1 MLVACLT
8 SLVALNGKNHAGT
21 GNSAAFTV
29 TQPLERAQN
38 DAFAPP
44 SIFHVRRARMRV
56 RSLVNPRGKTLTPVW
71 AGPAA
76 RAIFFARRGVYAI
89 NGLNPRGAVTRFL
102 DFITVFRARARRAG
116 RDGFARW
123 RALGNLRVGGAC

>member
-38 DAFAPP
+38 DAFGPP
-44 SIFHVRRARMRV
+44 NGGFTGSKNESCAT
-56 RSLVNPRGKTLTPVW
+56 TLNG
-71 AGPAA
+71 A
-76 RAIFFARRGVYAI
+76 ARRGPAGALCPVSVRTTGLSAAVRHRYAHNI
-89 NGLNPRGAVTRFL
+89 
-102 DFITVFRARARRAG
+102 
-116 RDGFARW
+116 
-123 RALGNLRVGGAC
+123 

>member
-38 DAFAPP
+38 DAFGPP
-44 SIFHVRRARMRV
+44 ILLTETVKRDTGGANNDFGLV
-56 RSLVNPRGKTLTPVW
+56 LVNSEMS
-71 AGPAA
+71 
-76 RAIFFARRGVYAI
+76 
-89 NGLNPRGAVTRFL
+89 VT
-102 DFITVFRARARRAG
+102 
-116 RDGFARW
+116 
-123 RALGNLRVGGAC
+123 GGANNDFGLSC

>member
-38 DAFAPP
+38 DAFGPP
-44 SIFHVRRARMRV
+44 ILRRAPAREV
-56 RSLVNPRGKTLTPVW
+56 CNDEKQLVTASYKQKE
-71 AGPAA
+71 
-76 RAIFFARRGVYAI
+76 
-89 NGLNPRGAVTRFL
+89 
-102 DFITVFRARARRAG
+102 
-116 RDGFARW
+116 
-123 RALGNLRVGGAC
+123 

>member
-38 DAFAPP
+38 DAFGPP
-44 SIFHVRRARMRV
+44 RLVVNGSTL
-56 RSLVNPRGKTLTPVW
+56 SLTSDA
-71 AGPAA
+71 AGHQ
-76 RAIFFARRGVYAI
+76 
-89 NGLNPRGAVTRFL
+89 L
-102 DFITVFRARARRAG
+102 DRHLEA
-116 RDGFARW
+116 
-123 RALGNLRVGGAC
+123 

>member
-38 DAFAPP
+38 DAFGHPNSKGGLVCIATCRP
-44 SIFHVRRARMRV
+44 VRTVVGSHHPLVHAHLV
-56 RSLVNPRGKTLTPVW
+56 RGGTLT
-71 AGPAA
+71 
-76 RAIFFARRGVYAI
+76 
-89 NGLNPRGAVTRFL
+89 
-102 DFITVFRARARRAG
+102 
-116 RDGFARW
+116 
-123 RALGNLRVGGAC
+123 LGG

>member
-38 DAFAPP
+38 DAFGHPNINRIKNLRFNIYAVRGLRP
-44 SIFHVRRARMRV
+44 S
-56 RSLVNPRGKTLTPVW
+56 L
-71 AGPAA
+71 
-76 RAIFFARRGVYAI
+76 
-89 NGLNPRGAVTRFL
+89 
-102 DFITVFRARARRAG
+102 RARRYTVETVLE
-116 RDGFARW
+116 RTRY
-123 RALGNLRVGGAC
+123 GNPEKACDADPTFTSTL

>member
-38 DAFAPP
+38 DAFGPP
-44 SIFHVRRARMRV
+44 NHGGHMS
-56 RSLVNPRGKTLTPVW
+56 
-71 AGPAA
+71 PAA
-76 RAIFFARRGVYAI
+76 ALSKLISKPPPCGTRL
-89 NGLNPRGAVTRFL
+89 GLDVVCSLTL
-102 DFITVFRARARRAG
+102 IV
-116 RDGFARW
+116 
-123 RALGNLRVGGAC
+123 V

>member
-38 DAFAPP
+38 DAFGPP
-44 SIFHVRRARMRV
+44 TFVGKRRAWFHPGV
-56 RSLVNPRGKTLTPVW
+56 QHVPTTL
-71 AGPAA
+71 
-76 RAIFFARRGVYAI
+76 
-89 NGLNPRGAVTRFL
+89 
-102 DFITVFRARARRAG
+102 
-116 RDGFARW
+116 
-123 RALGNLRVGGAC
+123 

>member
-38 DAFAPP
+38 DAFGPPTQVGRGSDIGNNLLVEVAQGGQVAHFERAHGLAYPIQSFLHRAHAPVV
-44 SIFHVRRARMRV
+44 HRAR
-56 RSLVNPRGKTLTPVW
+56 
-71 AGPAA
+71 
-76 RAIFFARRGVYAI
+76 
-89 NGLNPRGAVTRFL
+89 
-102 DFITVFRARARRAG
+102 
-116 RDGFARW
+116 
-123 RALGNLRVGGAC
+123 CH

>member
-38 DAFAPP
+38 DAFGHPNLAYW
-44 SIFHVRRARMRV
+44 IQRLIRRIR
-56 RSLVNPRGKTLTPVW
+56 
-71 AGPAA
+71 AA
-76 RAIFFARRGVYAI
+76 RGFHQGGHWV
-89 NGLNPRGAVTRFL
+89 LNMHGGPV
-102 DFITVFRARARRAG
+102 AG
-116 RDGFARW
+116 GYGDVPYSV
-123 RALGNLRVGGAC
+123 NLTQ

>member
-38 DAFAPP
+38 DAFVHP
-44 SIFHVRRARMRV
+44 IFAQDGDGERRADHVWEKSLALHALNGTFERV
-56 RSLVNPRGKTLTPVW
+56 TT
-71 AGPAA
+71 
-76 RAIFFARRGVYAI
+76 
-89 NGLNPRGAVTRFL
+89 
-102 DFITVFRARARRAG
+102 
-116 RDGFARW
+116 
-123 RALGNLRVGGAC
+123 

>member
-38 DAFAPP
+38 DAFGPP
-44 SIFHVRRARMRV
+44 NLVILYTVPVESSTGRSTGRGHGSVEKRVVAAQSSVGTRM
-56 RSLVNPRGKTLTPVW
+56 P
-71 AGPAA
+71 
-76 RAIFFARRGVYAI
+76 
-89 NGLNPRGAVTRFL
+89 
-102 DFITVFRARARRAG
+102 
-116 RDGFARW
+116 
-123 RALGNLRVGGAC
+123 